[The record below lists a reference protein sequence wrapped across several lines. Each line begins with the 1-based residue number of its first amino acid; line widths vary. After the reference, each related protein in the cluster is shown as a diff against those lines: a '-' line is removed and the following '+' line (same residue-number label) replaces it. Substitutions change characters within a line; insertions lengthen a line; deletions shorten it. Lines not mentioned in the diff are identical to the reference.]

1 MDLDV
6 KINYKYYGSS
16 DLKFQLSIDYAKNK
30 LLSQW
35 PFRWPPHKGRIAA
48 FALSYGRQTSALLL
62 LWYLENASLMVG
74 SDRGECVRSFGKHP
88 LVQFISIRIYS

>member
-30 LLSQW
+30 LLSQ
-35 PFRWPPHKGRIAA
+35 
-48 FALSYGRQTSALLL
+48 
-62 LWYLENASLMVG
+62 
-74 SDRGECVRSFGKHP
+74 
-88 LVQFISIRIYS
+88 